1 MDFGKS
7 LRKRKSQKKY
17 EAFYCSEIQSQKG
30 AADKLSCLIIK
41 QCFARAMQIKK
52 FNFFLLLLKCREV
65 ITAKTVALYDKLYF
79 LH

>member
-41 QCFARAMQIKK
+41 QCFARAMQIKSLI
-52 FNFFLLLLKCREV
+52 FLLLLKYRKV